1 MNHRLNLCVADT
13 CSLTMV
19 QNMMGT
25 VRKLSEFFSNSP
37 KRQHHLVDKIKEL
50 LPNSNHRI
58 LIDVCRTR
66 WIARIDGL
74 DRIVEL
80 LVPVLSTLEDVQL
93 NMDKNGVVRAGT
105 WNPKSREDAR
115 SLLSAVN
122 FGFIVTLVIVK
133 YILNLTRPATVKL
146 QSEEMDILK
155 AEQEIATLRNA
166 LKDMQTNIEG
176 HHHRLFEEAVQLAEK
191 VGIEPSRPRIV
202 QRQIFRSN
210 CPASTPEAY
219 YRINL
224 TQVFLDHSLQQLQSR
239 FPPEAYVCFKG
250 FSIVPSVLLKA
261 PSTWKA
267 QIQEFCHHYARDL
280 PNVVGL
286 PAELDLWQ
294 RIWTE
299 KKAKAEDIPEKI
311 ASTLKSVDPA
321 SFPNVF
327 TILQIL
333 ATIPVTSCSCERS
346 ISCLRYL
353 KNYLRGTMGEE
364 RLNGLAI
371 MHAHRNIPLDL
382 DEIIDLFASLHPRR
396 MRMANILCSDD

>member
-1 MNHRLNLCVADT
+1 M
-13 CSLTMV
+13 
-19 QNMMGT
+19 
-25 VRKLSEFFSNSP
+25 
-37 KRQHHLVDKIKEL
+37 
-50 LPNSNHRI
+50 
-58 LIDVCRTR
+58 
-66 WIARIDGL
+66 
-74 DRIVEL
+74 
-80 LVPVLSTLEDVQL
+80 
-93 NMDKNGVVRAGT
+93 
-105 WNPKSREDAR
+105 
-115 SLLSAVN
+115 
-122 FGFIVTLVIVK
+122 
-133 YILNLTRPATVKL
+133 
-146 QSEEMDILK
+146 
-155 AEQEIATLRNA
+155 
-166 LKDMQTNIEG
+166 
-176 HHHRLFEEAVQLAEK
+176 
-191 VGIEPSRPRIV
+191 
-202 QRQIFRSN
+202 
-210 CPASTPEAY
+210 
-219 YRINL
+219 
-224 TQVFLDHSLQQLQSR
+224 
-239 FPPEAYVCFKG
+239 CFKG

-299 KKAKAEDIPEKI
+299 KKVKAEDIPEKI
-311 ASTLKSVDPA
+311 ANTLKSVDPA

-353 KNYLRGTMGEE
+353 KNYQRGTTGEE